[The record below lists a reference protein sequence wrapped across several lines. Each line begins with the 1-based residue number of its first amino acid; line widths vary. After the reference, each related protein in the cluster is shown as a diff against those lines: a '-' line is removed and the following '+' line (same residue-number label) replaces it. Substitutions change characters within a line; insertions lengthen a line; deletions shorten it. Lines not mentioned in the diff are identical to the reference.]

1 MNEEYSVDC
10 THIRQN
16 TQPKDKIVLCN
27 SYSYGVDHM
36 KGWVKRGDNGLYT
49 MTAYS
54 VGQDGEVYE
63 HFKPNKTHRYINDDV
78 DQSIIGITL
87 VNIGYLN
94 LNPYNGS
101 FTNWLNDVHDGENMV
116 FKEWRGYKYW
126 EGYTEE
132 QEKSTFELTTYLLS
146 EYNIKKHIIEHNT
159 KMDDAAYVEGVLYRS
174 NFNKNYLDPSPA
186 WDYEGFKKRFQ
197 YRTENEQTT
206 NQ

>member
-1 MNEEYSVDC
+1 MNIEYAINNGHVNNSDQV
-10 THIRQN
+10 
-16 TQPKDKIVLCN
+16 KDKIVLCN
-27 SYSYGVDHM
+27 SYSYGSNHM
-36 KGWVKRGDNGLYT
+36 EGWVKRANSGLYT

-63 HFKPNKTHRYINDDV
+63 HFNPNKTHRYINDDV
-78 DQSIIGITL
+78 DQSIIGVTL
-87 VNIGYLN
+87 VNIGHLN

-101 FTNWLNDVHDGENMV
+101 FTNWLNDVHEGDNIV

-132 QEKSTFELTTYLLS
+132 QEKSTFELVTYLLS
-146 EYNIKKHIIEHNT
+146 EYNIKKRIIAHNT
-159 KMDDAAYVEGVLYRS
+159 KMDDAAYVEGMLYRS

-197 YRTENEQTT
+197 YRTEDETTT

>member
-1 MNEEYSVDC
+1 ME
-10 THIRQN
+10 
-16 TQPKDKIVLCN
+16 
-27 SYSYGVDHM
+27 
-36 KGWVKRGDNGLYT
+36 GWVKRANSGLYT

-63 HFKPNKTHRYINDDV
+63 HFNPNKTHRYINDDV
-78 DQSIIGITL
+78 DQSIIGVTL
-87 VNIGYLN
+87 VNIGHLN

-101 FTNWLNDVHDGENMV
+101 FTNWLNDVHEGDNIV

-132 QEKSTFELTTYLLS
+132 QEKSTFELVTYLLS
-146 EYNIKKHIIEHNT
+146 EYNIKKRIIAHNT
-159 KMDDAAYVEGVLYRS
+159 KMDDAAYVEGMLYRS

-197 YRTENEQTT
+197 YRTEDETTT